1 MYFCTYK
8 LKKNESINI
17 NNYLKANKM
26 KKNLLR
32 FGLLSLLLVFA
43 FIAKAQDVTAIWDFQ
58 HNVPEGIN
66 TATNFQGKVGD
77 ITSTVD
83 GILLHV
89 DATKGKLKGRDTDAQ
104 FNTGTILQVPVKS
117 AKDIVTVTSY
127 PGYHNYTIGG
137 VAATEDATDHK
148 ATTAEVA
155 KGYVEVVATGGCYLY
170 NVKVVQVS
178 AIQEKALYTTDFT
191 NWEKIDNT
199 KATDVKVNLKN
210 LYSKEAFTFT
220 FNGVGVDP
228 TGNQAKFPDR
238 TGYMITAKY
247 PNQYTTAEPS
257 AVTSP
262 LASITKITLHQAAT
276 GGKRGI
282 KVSVK
287 GDGDAD
293 WVVIHNV
300 SIVKASG
307 EDLTLDVN
315 RTNCQIKFENFA
327 LGQNAYVT
335 DLAIYGNVDM
345 SKTPMLGSFAVN
357 GKAYQAADLF
367 EENAEGKQIATILVS
382 KKAKL
387 ITESNPLTD
396 LVTANG
402 TIKSTTYTT
411 TGEGANQKT
420 VATIVVEAN
429 GDEVT
434 YELTVGFKPDF
445 TLTYYNIDGK
455 TVIGTQAVEQD
466 AEIEAF
472 VEGVENKVTV
482 ADGKKFRGW
491 SSSMKQDEK
500 KFTTSSVITS
510 DAALYALV
518 TDVET
523 ANATARYDYN
533 FTKEGFD
540 INDHEAISVENGK
553 WHDTTHGWVFE
564 SNGKIKVLMGGKG
577 YIKMNLCQYS
587 KTGKITLLDPKGN
600 EVSSIDAKA
609 TKDGNFGI
617 LQNESTESG
626 EYTLTFEGGDT
637 YIHSLSI
644 VNMTNPAF
652 AQNGNWMEVKA
663 GDAQGFMTALEIA
676 NGNNA
681 AANAARTFIFLPN
694 GTYDLGDKCLTTIS
708 GNNISIIGEN
718 MDKTIIV
725 NKPEVEG
732 IGVTATLFNTSTGL
746 YMQDLTLKNAYPF
759 DKSTGR
765 AVCLQDKGTQTI
777 CKNVKMLS
785 YQDTYYSNNNK
796 GQYYFENSDIHGIVD
811 FICGGGD
818 VFFNKCTL
826 TLEPGKGSYITAPY
840 TDGTDYGYVFDGCK
854 IVGSAT
860 DSFTFG
866 RSWGGTAKCAF
877 LNTILDKNAAANIA
891 STRWTTGGMN
901 VVAKNFFEYNTVD
914 ENGKVISPAEN
925 IVKFTKDKEVSEYNT
940 IITAEKAAEFS
951 LDKVFT
957 NWKPADLAVQK
968 SASAATE
975 SNGKLAWEGDGQMY
989 IVLKDGKFFAMTA
1002 EKSLDIAG
1010 TTGTW
1015 SVRAANEMGGFGKM
1029 TSVVT
1034 GIKNIAA
1041 VDEAATVST
1050 AIFSISGAQQNS
1062 LQKGINIVVK
1072 TLADGSKKTEK
1083 VIMK

>member
-1 MYFCTYK
+1 
-8 LKKNESINI
+8 
-17 NNYLKANKM
+17 M

-89 DATKGKLKGRDTDAQ
+89 DATNGKLKGRTTDAQ

-117 AKDIVTVTSY
+117 AKDIVTVTSCH
-127 PGYHNYTIGG
+127 GYHNYTIGG
-137 VAATEDATDHK
+137 IAATEDATDHK

-199 KATDVKVNLKN
+199 KATDVKVNLKT

-276 GGKRGI
+276 GGNRGI

-287 GDGDAD
+287 GDGDDD

-420 VATIVVEAN
+420 VATIIVEAN

-472 VEGVENKVTV
+472 LDGVENKVTV

-491 SSSMKQDEK
+491 SSSLKQDEK

-652 AQNGNWMEVKA
+652 AQNGNCMEVKA

-681 AANAARTFIFLPN
+681 AANATRTFIFLPN

-708 GNNISIIGEN
+708 GNNISIIGES
-718 MDKTIIV
+718 MDNTIIV
-725 NKPEVEG
+725 NNPEVEG

-840 TDGTDYGYVFDGCK
+840 TDGSDYGYVFDGCK

-957 NWKPADLAVQK
+957 NWKPADLAAQK

-975 SNGKLAWEGDGQMY
+975 SNGKLAWEGDAQMY
-989 IVLKDGKFFAMTA
+989 IVLKDGNFFAMTA

-1010 TTGTW
+1010 ATGTW

-1041 VDEAATVST
+1041 ADEAATVST

>member
-1 MYFCTYK
+1 
-8 LKKNESINI
+8 
-17 NNYLKANKM
+17 M

-127 PGYHNYTIGG
+127 PGCHNYTIGG
-137 VAATEDATDHK
+137 IAATEDATDHK

-155 KGYVEVVATGGCYLY
+155 KGYVEVVATGVCYLY

-199 KATDVKVNLKN
+199 KATDVKVNLKT

-257 AVTSP
+257 VVTSA

-287 GDGDAD
+287 GDGDED

-420 VATIVVEAN
+420 AAAIVVEAN

-491 SSSMKQDEK
+491 SSSLKQDEK

-609 TKDGNFGI
+609 TKDGNLGI

-626 EYTLTFEGGDT
+626 EYTLTFDGGDT

-840 TDGTDYGYVFDGCK
+840 TDGSDYGYVFDGCK

-957 NWKPADLAVQK
+957 NWKPADLATQK

-975 SNGKLAWEGDGQMY
+975 SNGKLAWEGDAQMY
-989 IVLKDGKFFAMTA
+989 IVLKDGKFFAMTT
-1002 EKSLDIAG
+1002 EKSLDLAG

-1041 VDEAATVST
+1041 ADEAATVST

>member
-1 MYFCTYK
+1 
-8 LKKNESINI
+8 
-17 NNYLKANKM
+17 M

-66 TATNFQGKVGD
+66 AATNFQGKVGD

-178 AIQEKALYTTDFT
+178 AIQEKPLYSTDFT
-191 NWEKIDNT
+191 NWKEIDRS
-199 KATDVKVNLKN
+199 KATNEVVNVKT
-210 LYSKEAFTFT
+210 LYSKEELSFT
-220 FNGVGVDP
+220 FNGVGVYPKGTNSKFSDI
-228 TGNQAKFPDR
+228 TGFMQ
-238 TGYMITAKY
+238 TAKY
-247 PNQYTTAEPS
+247 TGEYKAAEPS
-257 AVTSP
+257 VVTSA

-287 GDGDAD
+287 GDGDDD

-491 SSSMKQDEK
+491 SSSLKQDEK

-518 TDVET
+518 TDIET

-681 AANAARTFIFLPN
+681 AVNAARTFIFLPN
-694 GTYDLGDKCLTTIS
+694 GTYDLGDKCLTPIS
-708 GNNISIIGEN
+708 GNNISIIGES
-718 MDKTIIV
+718 MDNTIIV

-765 AVCLQDKGTQTI
+765 AVCLQDKGIQTI

-840 TDGTDYGYVFDGCK
+840 TDGSDYGYVFDGCK

-957 NWKPADLAVQK
+957 NWKPADLAAQK

-1015 SVRAANEMGGFGKM
+1015 SVRAANEMGGFGQM
-1029 TSVVT
+1029 TSIVT
-1034 GIKNIAA
+1034 GIKNIASA
-1041 VDEAATVST
+1041 KDAATVST

>member
-1 MYFCTYK
+1 
-8 LKKNESINI
+8 
-17 NNYLKANKM
+17 M

-89 DATKGKLKGRDTDAQ
+89 DATNGKLKGRTTDAQ

-117 AKDIVTVTSY
+117 AKDIVTVTSCH
-127 PGYHNYTIGG
+127 GYHNYTIGG
-137 VAATEDATDHK
+137 IAATEDATDHK

-199 KATDVKVNLKN
+199 KATDVKVNLKT

-276 GGKRGI
+276 GGNRGI

-287 GDGDAD
+287 GDGDDD

-420 VATIVVEAN
+420 VATIIVEAN

-472 VEGVENKVTV
+472 LEGVENKVTV

-491 SSSMKQDEK
+491 SSSLKQDEK

-681 AANAARTFIFLPN
+681 AANATRTFIFLPN

-708 GNNISIIGEN
+708 GNNISIIGES
-718 MDKTIIV
+718 MDNTIIV
-725 NKPEVEG
+725 NNPEVEG

-796 GQYYFENSDIHGIVD
+796 GQYYFEGSDIHGIVD

-951 LDKVFT
+951 LDKVFN
-957 NWKPADLAVQK
+957 NWKPADLAAQK
-968 SASAATE
+968 SATAATE
-975 SNGKLAWEGDGQMY
+975 SNGKLAWEGDAQMY

-1002 EKSLDIAG
+1002 EKSLGIAG
-1010 TTGTW
+1010 ATGTW

-1041 VDEAATVST
+1041 ADEAATVST
-1050 AIFSISGAQQNS
+1050 AIFSVSGAQQNS

>member
-1 MYFCTYK
+1 
-8 LKKNESINI
+8 
-17 NNYLKANKM
+17 M

-32 FGLLSLLLVFA
+32 FGLLSLLLLFA

-66 TATNFQGKVGD
+66 AATNFQGKVGD

-89 DATKGKLKGRDTDAQ
+89 DATNGKLKGRDTDAQ

-178 AIQEKALYTTDFT
+178 AIQEKALYSTDFT
-191 NWEKIDNT
+191 NWKEIDRS
-199 KATDVKVNLKN
+199 KATNEVVNVKT
-210 LYSKEAFTFT
+210 LYSKEELSFT
-220 FNGVGVDP
+220 FNGVGVYP
-228 TGNQAKFPDR
+228 TGTNSKFPDI
-238 TGYMITAKY
+238 TGFMQTAKY
-247 PNQYTTAEPS
+247 TGEYKAAEPS
-257 AVTSP
+257 VVTSA

-287 GDGDAD
+287 GDGDDD

-491 SSSMKQDEK
+491 SSSLKQDEK

-518 TDVET
+518 TDIET

-626 EYTLTFEGGDT
+626 EYTLTFDGGDT

-694 GTYDLGDKCLTTIS
+694 GTYDLGDKCLTPIS
-708 GNNISIIGEN
+708 GNNISIIGES
-718 MDKTIIV
+718 MDNTIIV

-840 TDGTDYGYVFDGCK
+840 TDGSDYGYVFDGCK

-957 NWKPADLAVQK
+957 NWKPADLAAQK

-1015 SVRAANEMGGFGKM
+1015 SVRAANEMGGFGQM

-1041 VDEAATVST
+1041 ADEAATVST
-1050 AIFSISGAQQNS
+1050 AIFSVSGAQQNS

>member
-1 MYFCTYK
+1 
-8 LKKNESINI
+8 
-17 NNYLKANKM
+17 M

-89 DATKGKLKGRDTDAQ
+89 DATQGKLKGRDTDAQ

-199 KATDVKVNLKN
+199 KATDVKVNLKT

-257 AVTSP
+257 VVTSA

-287 GDGDAD
+287 GDGDED

-315 RTNCQIKFENFA
+315 RTHCQIKFENFA

-472 VEGVENKVTV
+472 LEGVENKVTV

-491 SSSMKQDEK
+491 SSSLKQDEK

-518 TDVET
+518 TDIET
-523 ANATARYDYN
+523 ASTTARYDYN

-663 GDAQGFMTALEIA
+663 GDAQGFITALEIA

-694 GTYDLGDKCLTTIS
+694 GTYDLGDKCLTPIS
-708 GNNISIIGEN
+708 GNNISIIGES
-718 MDKTIIV
+718 MDNTIIV

-840 TDGTDYGYVFDGCK
+840 TDGSDYGYVFDGCK

-957 NWKPADLAVQK
+957 NWKPADLAAQK

-975 SNGKLAWEGDGQMY
+975 SNGKLAWEGDAQMY

-1010 TTGTW
+1010 TTGSW
-1015 SVRAANEMGGFGKM
+1015 SVRAANEMGGFGM
-1029 TSVVT
+1029 ITSIVT
-1034 GIKNIAA
+1034 GIKNIASA
-1041 VDEAATVST
+1041 KDAATVST
-1050 AIFSISGAQQNS
+1050 AIFSVSGAQQNS

>member
-1 MYFCTYK
+1 
-8 LKKNESINI
+8 
-17 NNYLKANKM
+17 M

-199 KATDVKVNLKN
+199 KATDVKVNLKT

-257 AVTSP
+257 VVTSA

-287 GDGDAD
+287 GDGDDD

-420 VATIVVEAN
+420 IATIVVEAN

-434 YELTVGFKPDF
+434 YELIVGFKPDF

-491 SSSMKQDEK
+491 SSSLKQDEK
-500 KFTTSSVITS
+500 KFTTSSVIIS

-518 TDVET
+518 TDIET

-617 LQNESTESG
+617 FQNESTESG

-681 AANAARTFIFLPN
+681 AANATRTFIFLPN

-708 GNNISIIGEN
+708 GNNISIIGES
-718 MDKTIIV
+718 MDNTIIV
-725 NKPEVEG
+725 NNPEVEG

-840 TDGTDYGYVFDGCK
+840 TDGSDYGYVFDGCK

-951 LDKVFT
+951 LDKVFN
-957 NWKPADLAVQK
+957 NWKPADLAAQK
-968 SASAATE
+968 SATAATE
-975 SNGKLAWEGDGQMY
+975 SNGKLAWEGDAQMY

-1041 VDEAATVST
+1041 ADEAATVST

>member
-1 MYFCTYK
+1 
-8 LKKNESINI
+8 
-17 NNYLKANKM
+17 M

-32 FGLLSLLLVFA
+32 FGLLSLLLLFA

-66 TATNFQGKVGD
+66 AATNFQGKVGD

-89 DATKGKLKGRDTDAQ
+89 DATNGKLKGRDTDAQ

-127 PGYHNYTIGG
+127 PGCHNYTIGG

-155 KGYVEVVATGGCYLY
+155 KGYVEVVATGSCYLY

-199 KATDVKVNLKN
+199 KATDVKVNLKT

-276 GGKRGI
+276 GGTRGI

-287 GDGDAD
+287 GDGDED

-357 GKAYQAADLF
+357 GKAYQTADLF

-491 SSSMKQDEK
+491 SSSLKQDEK

-518 TDVET
+518 TDIET

-553 WHDTTHGWVFE
+553 WHDTTHGWIFE

-587 KTGKITLLDPKGN
+587 KTGKITLLDPKGK

-609 TKDGNFGI
+609 TKDGNLGI

-626 EYTLTFEGGDT
+626 EYTLTFEEGDT

-644 VNMTNPAF
+644 VNMTNPTF
-652 AQNGNWMEVKA
+652 AQNGNWIEVKA
-663 GDAQGFMTALEIA
+663 GDAQSFITALEIA

-681 AANAARTFIFLPN
+681 AANAERTFIFLPN

-708 GNNISIIGEN
+708 GNNISIIGES
-718 MDKTIIV
+718 MDNTIIV

-826 TLEPGKGSYITAPY
+826 TLEPGKDSYITAPY
-840 TDGTDYGYVFDGCK
+840 TDGSDYGYVFDGCK

-860 DSFTFG
+860 DGFTFG

-925 IVKFTKDKEVSEYNT
+925 IVKFTTDKEVSEYNT

-951 LDKVFT
+951 LDKVFS
-957 NWKPADLAVQK
+957 NWKPAELAAQK
-968 SASAATE
+968 SATAATE
-975 SNGKLAWEGDGQMY
+975 SNGKLAWEGDAKMY

-1010 TTGTW
+1010 ATGSW
-1015 SVRAANEMGGFGKM
+1015 SVRAANEMGGFGQM
-1029 TSVVT
+1029 TSIVT
-1034 GIKNIAA
+1034 GIKNIASA
-1041 VDEAATVST
+1041 KDAATVST
-1050 AIFSISGAQQNS
+1050 AIFSVSGAQQNS

>member
-1 MYFCTYK
+1 
-8 LKKNESINI
+8 
-17 NNYLKANKM
+17 M

-66 TATNFQGKVGD
+66 AATNFQGKVGD

-178 AIQEKALYTTDFT
+178 AIQEKPLYSTDFT
-191 NWEKIDNT
+191 NWKEIDRS
-199 KATDVKVNLKN
+199 KATNEVVNVKT
-210 LYSKEAFTFT
+210 LYSKEELSFT
-220 FNGVGVDP
+220 FNGVGVYPKGTNSKFSDI
-228 TGNQAKFPDR
+228 TGFMQ
-238 TGYMITAKY
+238 TAKY
-247 PNQYTTAEPS
+247 TGEYKAAEPS
-257 AVTSP
+257 VVTSA

-287 GDGDAD
+287 GDGDDD

-491 SSSMKQDEK
+491 SSSLKQDEK

-518 TDVET
+518 TDIET

-609 TKDGNFGI
+609 TKDGNLGI

-681 AANAARTFIFLPN
+681 AVNAARTFIFLPN
-694 GTYDLGDKCLTTIS
+694 GTYDLGDKCLTPIS
-708 GNNISIIGEN
+708 GNNISIIGES
-718 MDKTIIV
+718 MDNTIIV

-765 AVCLQDKGTQTI
+765 AVCLQDKGIQTI

-840 TDGTDYGYVFDGCK
+840 TDGSDYGYVFDGCK

-957 NWKPADLAVQK
+957 NWKPADLAAQK

-1015 SVRAANEMGGFGKM
+1015 SVRAANEMGGFGQM
-1029 TSVVT
+1029 TSIVT
-1034 GIKNIAA
+1034 GIKNIASA
-1041 VDEAATVST
+1041 KDAATVST

>member
-1 MYFCTYK
+1 
-8 LKKNESINI
+8 
-17 NNYLKANKM
+17 M

-66 TATNFQGKVGD
+66 AATNFQGKVGD

-178 AIQEKALYTTDFT
+178 AIQEKALYSTDFT
-191 NWEKIDNT
+191 NWKEIDRS
-199 KATDVKVNLKN
+199 KATNEVVNVKT
-210 LYSKEAFTFT
+210 LYSKEELSFT
-220 FNGVGVDP
+220 FNGVGVYPKGTNSKFSDI
-228 TGNQAKFPDR
+228 TGFMQ
-238 TGYMITAKY
+238 TAKY
-247 PNQYTTAEPS
+247 TGEYKAAEPS
-257 AVTSP
+257 VVTSA

-287 GDGDAD
+287 GDGDDD

-491 SSSMKQDEK
+491 SSSLKQDEK
-500 KFTTSSVITS
+500 KFTTSSIITS

-518 TDVET
+518 TDIET

-626 EYTLTFEGGDT
+626 EYTLTFDGGDT

-681 AANAARTFIFLPN
+681 AANATRTFIFLPN
-694 GTYDLGDKCLTTIS
+694 GTYDLGDKCLTPIS
-708 GNNISIIGEN
+708 GNNISIIGES
-718 MDKTIIV
+718 MDNTIIV

-840 TDGTDYGYVFDGCK
+840 TDGSDYGYVFDGCK

-957 NWKPADLAVQK
+957 NWKPADLAAQK

-1041 VDEAATVST
+1041 ADEAATVST

>member
-1 MYFCTYK
+1 
-8 LKKNESINI
+8 
-17 NNYLKANKM
+17 M

-104 FNTGTILQVPVKS
+104 FNNGTILQVPVKS

-178 AIQEKALYTTDFT
+178 AIQEKPLYSTDFT
-191 NWEKIDNT
+191 NWKEIDRS
-199 KATDVKVNLKN
+199 KATNEVVNVKT
-210 LYSKEAFTFT
+210 LYSKEELSFT
-220 FNGVGVDP
+220 FNGVGVYP
-228 TGNQAKFPDR
+228 TGTNSKFPDI
-238 TGYMITAKY
+238 TGFMQTAKY
-247 PNQYTTAEPS
+247 TGEYKAAEPS
-257 AVTSP
+257 VVTSA

-287 GDGDAD
+287 GDGDDD

-315 RTNCQIKFENFA
+315 RTNCQIKFENIA

-491 SSSMKQDEK
+491 SSSLKQDEK

-518 TDVET
+518 TDIET

-617 LQNESTESG
+617 FQNESTESG

-652 AQNGNWMEVKA
+652 AQNGNWMEIKA

-694 GTYDLGDKCLTTIS
+694 GTYDLGDKCLTPIS
-708 GNNISIIGEN
+708 GNNISIIGES
-718 MDKTIIV
+718 MDNTIIV

-840 TDGTDYGYVFDGCK
+840 TDGSDYGYVFDGCK

-951 LDKVFT
+951 LDKVFN
-957 NWKPADLAVQK
+957 NWKPADLAAQK
-968 SASAATE
+968 SATAATE
-975 SNGKLAWEGDGQMY
+975 SNGKLAWEGDAQMY

-1010 TTGTW
+1010 TTGSW
-1015 SVRAANEMGGFGKM
+1015 SVRAANEMGGFGM
-1029 TSVVT
+1029 ITSIVT
-1034 GIKNIAA
+1034 GIKNIASA
-1041 VDEAATVST
+1041 KDAATVST
-1050 AIFSISGAQQNS
+1050 AIFSVSGAQQNS

>member
-1 MYFCTYK
+1 
-8 LKKNESINI
+8 
-17 NNYLKANKM
+17 M

-66 TATNFQGKVGD
+66 AATNFQGKVGD

-89 DATKGKLKGRDTDAQ
+89 DATNGKLKGRDTDAQ

-127 PGYHNYTIGG
+127 PGCHNYTIGG

-199 KATDVKVNLKN
+199 KATDVKVNLKT

-276 GGKRGI
+276 GGTRGI

-287 GDGDAD
+287 GDGDED

-445 TLTYYNIDGK
+445 TLTYYNIDGR

-491 SSSMKQDEK
+491 SSSLKQDEK

-518 TDVET
+518 TDIET

-587 KTGKITLLDPKGN
+587 KTGKITLLDPKGK

-609 TKDGNFGI
+609 TKDGNLGI

-644 VNMTNPAF
+644 VNMTNPTF
-652 AQNGNWMEVKA
+652 AQNGNWIEVKA
-663 GDAQGFMTALEIA
+663 GDAQSFITALEIA
-676 NGNNA
+676 NGN
-681 AANAARTFIFLPN
+681 NAARTFIFLPN

-708 GNNISIIGEN
+708 GNNISIIGES
-718 MDKTIIV
+718 MDNTIIV

-925 IVKFTKDKEVSEYNT
+925 IVKFTTDKEVSEYNT

-951 LDKVFT
+951 LDKVFS
-957 NWKPADLAVQK
+957 NWKPAELAAQK
-968 SASAATE
+968 SATAATE
-975 SNGKLAWEGDGQMY
+975 SNGKLDWEGDAQMY

-1010 TTGTW
+1010 ATGSW
-1015 SVRAANEMGGFGKM
+1015 SVRAANEMGGFGQM
-1029 TSVVT
+1029 TSIVT
-1034 GIKNIAA
+1034 GIKNIASA
-1041 VDEAATVST
+1041 KDAATVST
-1050 AIFSISGAQQNS
+1050 AIFSVSGAQQNS

-1072 TLADGSKKTEK
+1072 TLADGSKKTSK
-1083 VIMK
+1083 LVVK

>member
-1 MYFCTYK
+1 
-8 LKKNESINI
+8 
-17 NNYLKANKM
+17 M

-32 FGLLSLLLVFA
+32 FGLLSLLLLFA

-66 TATNFQGKVGD
+66 AATNFQDKVGD

-89 DATKGKLKGRDTDAQ
+89 DATNGKLKGRDTDAQ

-199 KATDVKVNLKN
+199 KATDVKVNLKT

-257 AVTSP
+257 VVTSA

-287 GDGDAD
+287 GDGDDD

-491 SSSMKQDEK
+491 SSSLKQDEK
-500 KFTTSSVITS
+500 KFTTSSVISS

-518 TDVET
+518 TDIET

-681 AANAARTFIFLPN
+681 AANATRTFIFLPN

-708 GNNISIIGEN
+708 GNNISIIGESMN
-718 MDKTIIV
+718 NTIIV

-840 TDGTDYGYVFDGCK
+840 TDGSDYGYVFDGCK

-957 NWKPADLAVQK
+957 NWKPADLAAQK

-975 SNGKLAWEGDGQMY
+975 SNGKLAWEGDAQMY

-1010 TTGTW
+1010 TTGSW
-1015 SVRAANEMGGFGKM
+1015 SVRAANEMGGFGM
-1029 TSVVT
+1029 ITSIVT
-1034 GIKNIAA
+1034 GIKNIASA
-1041 VDEAATVST
+1041 KDAATVST
-1050 AIFSISGAQQNS
+1050 AIFSVSGAQQNS